1 MQILTFQT
9 TRTID
14 HAPAG
19 VGVVYFVQCRP
30 TDETIGPI
38 RIGATRNLQAH
49 LQQLVDLNPFPL
61 YFMGSMMS
69 AEPEKAKQMIQEQ
82 FATARTR
89 GDWFRPTDELITFIR
104 TKSQRPLTPP
114 TPQVPTDRLLSVEDV
129 ARILGVSVPTI
140 RRFVAAGQIPCVRIG
155 RQLRFAPGDITALH
169 GRSK

>member
-30 TDETIGPI
+30 TEETIGPI
-38 RIGATRNLQAH
+38 RIGATRQFQAH

-61 YFMGSMMS
+61 YLMGSMVS
-69 AEPEKAKQMIQEQ
+69 AEPEKAKQTIQEQ
-82 FATARTR
+82 FASARTR
-89 GDWFRPTDELITFIR
+89 GDWFRPVEELMTFVR
-104 TKSQRPLTPP
+104 TKTQRPLTPAAP
-114 TPQVPTDRLLSVEDV
+114 SVPMDHLLSVDDV
-129 ARILGVSVPTI
+129 ARILGVSVPTV
-140 RRFVAAGQIPCVRIG
+140 RRFVAAGQIPCVRVG
-155 RQLRFAPGDITALH
+155 RQLRFSPKDIVALH